1 LFLSYRFFLRHLIP
15 GTRHLI
21 PGTCAKISF
30 PMMFESITIRD
41 LTIQPALYLA
51 PMSGVTDTVFRR
63 LIRRT
68 GGCGMVVSEFTS
80 SEGLSRQ
87 ARRSLAQLQFSHE
100 EHPIVGQIF
109 GADPDRLAEATEI
122 VDELGYD
129 VVDLNLGC
137 PAKRVIGCGGSGLLR
152 ELPLLE
158 TILKRMRAVTRRPF
172 TIKIRAGWDE
182 KEIVACDVARMA
194 EANGVDAIAVHP
206 RTRLQGYSG
215 HADWNII
222 RDVKQAVKIPV
233 IGNGDV
239 RTVEDAVRLKQ
250 HTGCNAIM
258 IGRGA
263 MANPWLFRQ
272 IMEFDH
278 GCPVSEITM
287 SDRHRL
293 IRDFFELMVE
303 ERTPG
308 AIGKMKQFA
317 CHITTSIPH
326 GKELRHAIH
335 LSHSTSEI
343 LERVDRFFEQ
353 AELKLAMDAHG

>member
-1 LFLSYRFFLRHLIP
+1 
-15 GTRHLI
+15 
-21 PGTCAKISF
+21 
-30 PMMFESITIRD
+30 MQFESIAIRD
-41 LTIQPALYLA
+41 LTIRPALYLA

-63 LIRRT
+63 LIRRV

-87 ARRSLAQLQFSHE
+87 AHRSLAQLEFSHE

-109 GADPDRLAEATEI
+109 GANPDRLAEAAEI

-137 PAKRVIGCGGSGLLR
+137 PAKKIIRCGGSGLLR

-158 TILKRMRAVTRRPF
+158 TILKRMRAATQKPF

-194 EANGVDAIAVHP
+194 EAQGVEAIAVHP

-215 HADWNII
+215 NANWDII
-222 RDVKQAVKIPV
+222 REVKQAVKIPV

-239 RTVEDAVRLKQ
+239 RTVEDAFRLKQ
-250 HTGCNAIM
+250 ITGCDAVM

-263 MANPWLFRQ
+263 MANPWIFRQ
-272 IMEFDH
+272 IVEFDS
-278 GCPVSEITM
+278 GGPVRPVSLA
-287 SDRHRL
+287 DRHHL
-293 IRDFFELMVE
+293 IKDYFELMVE

-317 CHITTSIPH
+317 SHITTSIPH
-326 GKELRHAIH
+326 GKELRTAIQHAQDIP
-335 LSHSTSEI
+335 EI
-343 LERVDRFFEQ
+343 LDRVDQFFAR
-353 AELKLAMDAHG
+353 AEFWGDPSPHMSSVI

>member
-1 LFLSYRFFLRHLIP
+1 
-15 GTRHLI
+15 
-21 PGTCAKISF
+21 
-30 PMMFESITIRD
+30 MFESITIRD
-41 LTIQPALYLA
+41 LVIRPALYLA

-63 LIRRT
+63 LIRRV

-87 ARRSLAQLQFSHE
+87 AQRSLSQLEFSHE

-109 GADPDRLAEATEI
+109 GANPDRLAEATEI

-137 PAKRVIGCGGSGLLR
+137 PAKKVIKCGGSGLLR
-152 ELPLLE
+152 ELPLLD
-158 TILKRMRAVTRRPF
+158 TILRRMRAATKKPL

-194 EANGVDAIAVHP
+194 EANGVEAVVVHP

-215 HADWNII
+215 DANWDII

-250 HTGCNAIM
+250 HTGCDAVM
-258 IGRGA
+258 IGRGI
-263 MANPWLFRQ
+263 MSNPWLFRQ
-272 IMEFDH
+272 IAEADSGH
-278 GCPVSEITM
+278 PVTDVTM
-287 SDRHRL
+287 SDRHQL
-293 IRDFFELMVE
+293 IKDYFQLLVE
-303 ERTPG
+303 ERPRG

-326 GKELRHAIH
+326 GKELREAIH
-335 LSHSTSEI
+335 HSQTTQEI
-343 LERVDRFFEQ
+343 LGRVDRFFEKDTEMVNRE
-353 AELKLAMDAHG
+353 AVHFGVDSSGSRSI

>member
-1 LFLSYRFFLRHLIP
+1 
-15 GTRHLI
+15 
-21 PGTCAKISF
+21 
-30 PMMFESITIRD
+30 MFESITIRD
-41 LTIQPALYLA
+41 LTIRPALYLA
-51 PMSGVTDTVFRR
+51 PMSGVTETVFRR
-63 LIRRT
+63 LIRRV

-87 ARRSLAQLQFSHE
+87 AQRSLAQLEFSHE

-109 GADPDRLAEATEI
+109 GANPDRLAEAAEI

-129 VVDLNLGC
+129 VIDLNLGC
-137 PAKRVIGCGGSGLLR
+137 PAKKIIRCGGSGLLR

-158 TILKRMRAVTRRPF
+158 TILKRMRAATKKPF

-194 EANGVDAIAVHP
+194 EANGVEAVAVHP

-215 HADWNII
+215 NANWDII

-239 RTVEDAVRLKQ
+239 RTVEDAFRLKQ
-250 HTGCNAIM
+250 HTGCDAVM

-272 IMEFDH
+272 IVERDS
-278 GCPVSEITM
+278 GGPVSEITLA
-287 SDRHRL
+287 DRHKL
-293 IRDFFELMVE
+293 IRDYFELLIE

-326 GKELRHAIH
+326 GKDLRMQIH
-335 LSHSTSEI
+335 HSQTTDEI
-343 LERVDRFFEQ
+343 LARVDQFFGRVESCG
-353 AELKLAMDAHG
+353 DPSPHTSSVI

>member
-1 LFLSYRFFLRHLIP
+1 
-15 GTRHLI
+15 
-21 PGTCAKISF
+21 
-30 PMMFESITIRD
+30 MFESITVRD
-41 LTIQPALYLA
+41 LVIRPALYLA

-63 LIRRT
+63 LIRGV

-87 ARRSLAQLQFSHE
+87 AQRSLAQLEFSHE

-109 GADPDRLAEATEI
+109 GAHPDRLAEAAEI

-129 VVDLNLGC
+129 VIDLNLGC
-137 PAKRVIGCGGSGLLR
+137 PAKKVIRCGGSGLLR

-158 TILKRMRAVTRRPF
+158 EILKRMRAATKKPF

-182 KEIVACDVARMA
+182 KEIVACEVARMA
-194 EANGVDAIAVHP
+194 EASGVEAVAVHP

-215 HADWNII
+215 QANWDII

-239 RTVEDAVRLKQ
+239 RTVADAFRLKE
-250 HTGCNAIM
+250 HTGCDAVM

-272 IMEFDH
+272 IAEFDA
-278 GCPVSEITM
+278 GREIRAVT
-287 SDRHRL
+287 SADRHRL
-293 IRDFFELMVE
+293 IKDYFELLVE

-326 GKELRHAIH
+326 GKELRTAIH
-335 LSHSTSEI
+335 HAQDIPEI
-343 LERVDRFFEQ
+343 LDRVDQFFDR
-353 AELKLAMDAHG
+353 AESWGDPSPHLSSVV

>member
-1 LFLSYRFFLRHLIP
+1 
-15 GTRHLI
+15 
-21 PGTCAKISF
+21 
-30 PMMFESITIRD
+30 MFETITIRD
-41 LTIQPALYLA
+41 LVIRPALYLA

-63 LIRRT
+63 LIRRV

-87 ARRSLAQLQFSHE
+87 AQRSLAQLEFSHE

-109 GADPDRLAEATEI
+109 GANPDRLAEATEM

-137 PAKRVIGCGGSGLLR
+137 PAKKVIKCGGSGLLR
-152 ELPLLE
+152 DLPLLE
-158 TILKRMRAVTRRPF
+158 TIFRRMRAATKKPF

-182 KEIVACDVARMA
+182 NEIVACDVARMA
-194 EANGVDAIAVHP
+194 ESNGVEAIAVHP

-215 HADWNII
+215 VANWDVI
-222 RDVKQAVKIPV
+222 RDVKQAVRIPV

-239 RTVEDAVRLKQ
+239 RTVKDAIRLKADTACDAV
-250 HTGCNAIM
+250 M

-272 IMEFDH
+272 IMEFDSGH
-278 GCPVSEITM
+278 PVSTITLT
-287 SDRHRL
+287 DRHKL
-293 IRDFFELMVE
+293 IKDYFELLVE

-317 CHITTSIPH
+317 SHITTSIPH
-326 GKELRHAIH
+326 GKELRTQIH
-335 LSHSTSEI
+335 HSQTTDEI
-343 LERVDRFFEQ
+343 LERVDRFFEAASRRDKVEWFQ
-353 AELKLAMDAHG
+353 TSTEIQKTF

>member
-1 LFLSYRFFLRHLIP
+1 
-15 GTRHLI
+15 
-21 PGTCAKISF
+21 
-30 PMMFESITIRD
+30 MMFESITIRD
-41 LTIQPALYLA
+41 LVIRPALYLA

-63 LIRRT
+63 LIRRV

-87 ARRSLAQLQFSHE
+87 AQRSLAQLEFSHE

-109 GADPDRLAEATEI
+109 GANPDRLAEATEI

-137 PAKRVIGCGGSGLLR
+137 PAKRVIKCGGSGLLR
-152 ELPLLE
+152 ELSLLE
-158 TILKRMRAVTRRPF
+158 AILRRMRAATKKPF

-194 EANGVDAIAVHP
+194 EDNGVEAIAVHP

-215 HADWNII
+215 HADWDVI
-222 RDVKQAVKIPV
+222 RDVKQAVRIPV

-239 RTVEDAVRLKQ
+239 RTVEDAVKLKQ
-250 HTGCNAIM
+250 HTECDAVM

-272 IMEFDH
+272 IMEFDSGH
-278 GCPVSEITM
+278 PISEVTM
-287 SDRHRL
+287 IDRHRL
-293 IRDFFELMVE
+293 IKDYFELLVE

-326 GKELRHAIH
+326 GKELREAIH
-335 LSHSTSEI
+335 RSQTTSEI
-343 LERVDRFFEQ
+343 FSRVDRFFEAYEISKGSTPLQ
-353 AELKLAMDAHG
+353 GSLAPLIGD